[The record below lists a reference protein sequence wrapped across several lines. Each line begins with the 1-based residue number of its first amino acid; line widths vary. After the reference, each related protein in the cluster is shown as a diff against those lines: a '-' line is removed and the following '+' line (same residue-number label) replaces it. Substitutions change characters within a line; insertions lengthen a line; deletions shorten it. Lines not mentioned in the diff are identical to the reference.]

1 MVDHLSDEWF
11 ALRAE
16 VEADLPTVEGVDLR
30 VQRVVT
36 KAPGG
41 DVSYV
46 LHVRD
51 GRVTSVSSGPDGGA
65 DVTLTTPYP
74 LAVDLLRGDVTLD
87 VGFMR
92 GQVKF
97 AGDMGAFLR
106 WLPLTVT
113 DEAVAARARL
123 AEATDL

>member
-1 MVDHLSDEWF
+1 MAAHLSDEWY

-16 VEADLPTVEGVDLR
+16 VEADVPAVDGVDLR

-36 KAPGG
+36 GTPGG
-41 DVSYV
+41 DVTYV
-46 LHVRD
+46 LHVTD
-51 GRVTSVSSGPDGGA
+51 GRVTSVTAGPDADA
-65 DVTLTTPYP
+65 DVTLTTPHP
-74 LAVDLLRGDVTLD
+74 LALDLLRGDVALD

-97 AGDMGAFLR
+97 AGDMGPFLR

-113 DEAVAARARL
+113 DEAVAARTRL
-123 AEATDL
+123 ADATDL

>member
-1 MVDHLSDEWF
+1 MVAHLSDDWF
-11 ALRAE
+11 AMRAE
-16 VEADLPTVEGVDLR
+16 VEADLPEVEGVDLR

-41 DVSYV
+41 DVTYV
-46 LHVRD
+46 LHVTG
-51 GRVTSVSSGPDGGA
+51 GRVTSVTVGPDADA
-65 DVTLTTPYP
+65 DVTLTTPHP
-74 LAVDLLRGDVTLD
+74 LALELLRGDVALD

-123 AEATDL
+123 ADATDL